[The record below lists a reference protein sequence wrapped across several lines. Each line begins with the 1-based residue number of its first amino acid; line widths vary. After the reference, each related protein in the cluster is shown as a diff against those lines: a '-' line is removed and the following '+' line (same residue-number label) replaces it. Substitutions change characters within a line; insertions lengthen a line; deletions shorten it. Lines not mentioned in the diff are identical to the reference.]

1 MYNPADNL
9 EFFNRNIN
17 LDITHRCVLQCPR
30 CIRHFKPGLHKRG
43 HDLAPKDFKKI
54 CKDFRNVLMCGQMGD
69 PIYHANFHDLL
80 DVAIESDT
88 NLQIST
94 NGHGK
99 KDIWWNISY
108 EKTRQLS
115 THRWIFGVDGLPKD
129 SHNHRIN
136 QDGEAVFKKMV
147 QGAAEGNN
155 VYWQYIVF
163 SYNENDIE
171 EAEKM
176 AIDNG
181 ITFMM
186 TESSR
191 WLSKDDP
198 LRPSKHFVNR
208 IIGREFEM
216 MGKLNDS

>member
-1 MYNPADNL
+1 
-9 EFFNRNIN
+9 
-17 LDITHRCVLQCPR
+17 
-30 CIRHFKPGLHKRG
+30 
-43 HDLAPKDFKKI
+43 
-54 CKDFRNVLMCGQMGD
+54 
-69 PIYHANFHDLL
+69 
-80 DVAIESDT
+80 
-88 NLQIST
+88 
-94 NGHGK
+94 
-99 KDIWWNISY
+99 
-108 EKTRQLS
+108 
-115 THRWIFGVDGLPKD
+115 
-129 SHNHRIN
+129 
-136 QDGEAVFKKMV
+136 MV